1 MSCYRTEDA
10 LLGVLQDVVAVA
22 VVAGEAVVVVTD
34 VRSTDKTLAREVVRL
49 RAGL

>member
-22 VVAGEAVVVVTD
+22 VVAGEVVVTD
-34 VRSTDKTLAREVVRL
+34 VRSTDKTLAREIVRL
-49 RAGL
+49 RAGF

>member
-22 VVAGEAVVVVTD
+22 VVAWRAVVVTD
-34 VRSTDKTLAREVVRL
+34 VRSTDKTLAREIVRL
-49 RAGL
+49 PAGF